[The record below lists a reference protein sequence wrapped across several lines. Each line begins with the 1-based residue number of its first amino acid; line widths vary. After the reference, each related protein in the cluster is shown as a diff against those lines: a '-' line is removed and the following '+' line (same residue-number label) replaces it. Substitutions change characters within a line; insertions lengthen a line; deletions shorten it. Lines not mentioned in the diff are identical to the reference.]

1 MKFACNK
8 IIFFARING
17 RKKRGDS
24 GIDLRRGGGS
34 KHPRCA
40 ALNED
45 ERVLLLLRLFFI
57 YIVTNW
63 ALYLLIALII
73 LSAFIKT
80 SLINNL

>member
-8 IIFFARING
+8 IIFLSRING

-40 ALNED
+40 ALNEN
-45 ERVLLLLRLFFI
+45 EKGG
-57 YIVTNW
+57 YNNK
-63 ALYLLIALII
+63 AY
-73 LSAFIKT
+73 T
-80 SLINNL
+80 SLTDI